1 MAARFH
7 HPPQSHRPARRRAGL
22 PALLVVPDRLAPVL
36 PMPRP
41 AARPSRLVVLSCG
54 PCGLTGD
61 PAPAGEV
68 EQAAGSHDDQH
79 HDGTPTAELHT
90 VHTLRSP
97 RATGFQRS
105 RPAAGPDL
113 GGAA

>member
-7 HPPQSHRPARRRAGL
+7 HPPQSHRRRTGP
-22 PALLVVPDRLAPVL
+22 PALLLVPDRLAPVL

-61 PAPAGEV
+61 PAPAAEV
-68 EQAAGSHDDQH
+68 EQAAGPHDHTH
-79 HDGTPTAELHT
+79 HDGRPTAELHT
-90 VHTLRSP
+90 VHTLRAP
-97 RATGFQRS
+97 RAAGSR